1 MDSRLL
7 ESRAIRF
14 LVFYG
19 WGMHVLGTLNG
30 IRVRWSMR
38 VLRWVKQSLCS
49 LSVLNVGWED
59 GEGEGAEL
67 LEGIC
72 WCYANHVCHIAVKVC
87 RVAGHRAE
95 MRRVAGHRAEMRR
108 VAGHPVEVRR
118 VAVEMHH
125 LAAHLVESRHL
136 SGRAAEV
143 CRLTDRA
150 MEVRR
155 PTDRAMEV
163 RRPTDRAMEVCR
175 LTDRAMEVRR
185 LTDRAME
192 VCRLTD
198 RAAEVR
204 RPTDRAMEV
213 CRLTDRAA
221 EVRRLTDH
229 PVESRHVAGRGAELR
244 HVADHPV
251 ELRRLSAEM
260 RHLAEHLADFAVK
273 QGSSCLYSLG
283 TASMYCFFLFSF
295 TRQLESPFT
304 CHQIVSNGSL
314 QATRVQSSAAATPN
328 GRMRIGEDEGVPE
341 RKVHTQSLQ

>member
-1 MDSRLL
+1 
-7 ESRAIRF
+7 
-14 LVFYG
+14 
-19 WGMHVLGTLNG
+19 MHVLGTVIG

-87 RVAGHRAE
+87 RVAGHPVE
-95 MRRVAGHRAEMRR
+95 VCRVAGHRAEMRR

-163 RRPTDRAMEVCR
+163 CR
-175 LTDRAMEVRR
+175 LSGRAAEVRR
-185 LTDRAME
+185 P
-192 VCRLTD
+192 TD

-204 RPTDRAMEV
+204 RPTDRA
-213 CRLTDRAA
+213 A
-221 EVRRLTDH
+221 EVRRLTDRAME
-229 PVESRHVAGRGAELR
+229 V
-244 HVADHPV
+244 
-251 ELRRLSAEM
+251 RRLSAEM

-283 TASMYCFFLFSF
+283 TASMYCFFLFAF
-295 TRQLESPFT
+295 TCQLESPFT

-314 QATRVQSSAAATPN
+314 QATSLQSSTTATPN
-328 GRMRIGEDEGVPE
+328 GRVQIGEDGGVPE
-341 RKVHTQSLQ
+341 RKVHTQFPR

>member
-87 RVAGHRAE
+87 RVAGHPVE
-95 MRRVAGHRAEMRR
+95 VCRVAGHRAEMRR
-108 VAGHPVEVRR
+108 VAGHRAEMRR

-163 RRPTDRAMEVCR
+163 RRLTDRAMEVCRLSGRAAEVRRPTDRAAEVCR

-192 VCRLTD
+192 V
-198 RAAEVR
+198 
-204 RPTDRAMEV
+204 
-213 CRLTDRAA
+213 
-221 EVRRLTDH
+221 
-229 PVESRHVAGRGAELR
+229 R

-283 TASMYCFFLFSF
+283 TASMYCFFLFAF

-328 GRMRIGEDEGVPE
+328 GRVRIGEDGGVPE

>member
-87 RVAGHRAE
+87 RVAGHPVE
-95 MRRVAGHRAEMRR
+95 VCRVAGHRAEMRR

-163 RRPTDRAMEVCR
+163 CR
-175 LTDRAMEVRR
+175 LSG
-185 LTDRAME
+185 
-192 VCRLTD
+192 

-204 RPTDRAMEV
+204 RPTDRA
-213 CRLTDRAA
+213 A
-221 EVRRLTDH
+221 EV
-229 PVESRHVAGRGAELR
+229 
-244 HVADHPV
+244 
-251 ELRRLSAEM
+251 RRLSAEM

-314 QATRVQSSAAATPN
+314 QATSLQSSTTATPN
-328 GRMRIGEDEGVPE
+328 GRVQIGEDGGVPE
-341 RKVHTQSLQ
+341 RKVHTQFPR

>member
-87 RVAGHRAE
+87 RVAGH
-95 MRRVAGHRAEMRR
+95 
-108 VAGHPVEVRR
+108 PVEVRR

-155 PTDRAMEV
+155 PTDRA
-163 RRPTDRAMEVCR
+163 A
-175 LTDRAMEVRR
+175 EVRR

-192 VCRLTD
+192 V
-198 RAAEVR
+198 
-204 RPTDRAMEV
+204 
-213 CRLTDRAA
+213 
-221 EVRRLTDH
+221 
-229 PVESRHVAGRGAELR
+229 
-244 HVADHPV
+244 
-251 ELRRLSAEM
+251 RRLSAEM

-283 TASMYCFFLFSF
+283 TASMYCFFLFAF

-328 GRMRIGEDEGVPE
+328 GRVRIGEDEGVPE
-341 RKVHTQSLQ
+341 RKAYTQSLQ

>member
-87 RVAGHRAE
+87 RVAGHPVE
-95 MRRVAGHRAEMRR
+95 VCRVAGHRAEMRR
-108 VAGHPVEVRR
+108 VAGHRAEMRR

-163 RRPTDRAMEVCR
+163 RRLTDRAMEVCRLSGRAAEVRRPTDRAAEVCR

-192 VCRLTD
+192 V
-198 RAAEVR
+198 R
-204 RPTDRAMEV
+204 RP
-213 CRLTDRAA
+213 TDRAA
-221 EVRRLTDH
+221 EVRRLTDRAME
-229 PVESRHVAGRGAELR
+229 V
-244 HVADHPV
+244 
-251 ELRRLSAEM
+251 RRLSAEM

-283 TASMYCFFLFSF
+283 TASMYCFFLFAF

-328 GRMRIGEDEGVPE
+328 GRVRIGEDEGVPE
-341 RKVHTQSLQ
+341 RKAYTQSLQ

>member
-87 RVAGHRAE
+87 RVAGHPVE
-95 MRRVAGHRAEMRR
+95 VCRVAGHRAEMRR

-143 CRLTDRA
+143 
-150 MEVRR
+150 
-155 PTDRAMEV
+155 
-163 RRPTDRAMEVCR
+163 
-175 LTDRAMEVRR
+175 RR

-192 VCRLTD
+192 V
-198 RAAEVR
+198 
-204 RPTDRAMEV
+204 
-213 CRLTDRAA
+213 
-221 EVRRLTDH
+221 
-229 PVESRHVAGRGAELR
+229 
-244 HVADHPV
+244 
-251 ELRRLSAEM
+251 RRLSAEM

-283 TASMYCFFLFSF
+283 TASMYCFFLFAF

-328 GRMRIGEDEGVPE
+328 GRVRIGEDEGVPE
-341 RKVHTQSLQ
+341 RKAYTQSLQ

>member
-1 MDSRLL
+1 
-7 ESRAIRF
+7 
-14 LVFYG
+14 
-19 WGMHVLGTLNG
+19 
-30 IRVRWSMR
+30 
-38 VLRWVKQSLCS
+38 
-49 LSVLNVGWED
+49 
-59 GEGEGAEL
+59 
-67 LEGIC
+67 
-72 WCYANHVCHIAVKVC
+72 
-87 RVAGHRAE
+87 
-95 MRRVAGHRAEMRR
+95 MRR

-163 RRPTDRAMEVCR
+163 CRLSGRAAEVRRPTDRA
-175 LTDRAMEVRR
+175 AEVRR

-192 VCRLTD
+192 V
-198 RAAEVR
+198 
-204 RPTDRAMEV
+204 
-213 CRLTDRAA
+213 
-221 EVRRLTDH
+221 
-229 PVESRHVAGRGAELR
+229 
-244 HVADHPV
+244 
-251 ELRRLSAEM
+251 RRLSAEM

-283 TASMYCFFLFSF
+283 TASMYCFFLFAF

-328 GRMRIGEDEGVPE
+328 GRVRIGEDEGVPE
-341 RKVHTQSLQ
+341 RKAYTQSLQ

>member
-87 RVAGHRAE
+87 RVAGHPVE
-95 MRRVAGHRAEMRR
+95 VCRVAGHRAEMRR

-163 RRPTDRAMEVCR
+163 CR
-175 LTDRAMEVRR
+175 LSGRAAEVRR

-192 VCRLTD
+192 V
-198 RAAEVR
+198 
-204 RPTDRAMEV
+204 
-213 CRLTDRAA
+213 
-221 EVRRLTDH
+221 
-229 PVESRHVAGRGAELR
+229 
-244 HVADHPV
+244 
-251 ELRRLSAEM
+251 RRLSAEM

-283 TASMYCFFLFSF
+283 TASMYCFFLFAF

-328 GRMRIGEDEGVPE
+328 GRVRIGEDEGVPE
-341 RKVHTQSLQ
+341 RKAYTQSLQ

>member
-1 MDSRLL
+1 M
-7 ESRAIRF
+7 
-14 LVFYG
+14 
-19 WGMHVLGTLNG
+19 
-30 IRVRWSMR
+30 
-38 VLRWVKQSLCS
+38 
-49 LSVLNVGWED
+49 LNVGWED

-87 RVAGHRAE
+87 RVAGHPVE
-95 MRRVAGHRAEMRR
+95 VCRVAGHRVEMRR

-155 PTDRAMEV
+155 
-163 RRPTDRAMEVCR
+163 
-175 LTDRAMEVRR
+175 LTDRAMEV
-185 LTDRAME
+185 
-192 VCRLTD
+192 
-198 RAAEVR
+198 
-204 RPTDRAMEV
+204 
-213 CRLTDRAA
+213 
-221 EVRRLTDH
+221 
-229 PVESRHVAGRGAELR
+229 R

-283 TASMYCFFLFSF
+283 TASMYCFFLFAF

-314 QATRVQSSAAATPN
+314 QATSLQSSTTATPN
-328 GRMRIGEDEGVPE
+328 GRVRIGEDGGVPE
-341 RKVHTQSLQ
+341 RKVHTQFPR

>member
-14 LVFYG
+14 LVLYG
-19 WGMHVLGTLNG
+19 CGMHVLGTVIG

-87 RVAGHRAE
+87 RVAGHPVE
-95 MRRVAGHRAEMRR
+95 VCRVAGHRAEMRR

-143 CRLTDRA
+143 RRPTDRAMEVCRLTDRA

-163 RRPTDRAMEVCR
+163 RRPTDRAMEVC
-175 LTDRAMEVRR
+175 
-185 LTDRAME
+185 
-192 VCRLTD
+192 
-198 RAAEVR
+198 
-204 RPTDRAMEV
+204 
-213 CRLTDRAA
+213 
-221 EVRRLTDH
+221 
-229 PVESRHVAGRGAELR
+229 
-244 HVADHPV
+244 
-251 ELRRLSAEM
+251 RLSAEM

-283 TASMYCFFLFSF
+283 TASMYCFFLFAF

-328 GRMRIGEDEGVPE
+328 GRVRIGEDGGVPE
-341 RKVHTQSLQ
+341 RKAYTQSLQ